1 MYQALY
7 RKYRPST
14 FDDVCGHSHITK
26 VLKTQVLDNKT
37 SHAYLFCGSRGTG
50 KTSCAKILAK
60 AVNCLEP
67 INGSPCN
74 KCEHCLG
81 IDNGSI
87 LDVVEMDAASNNGV
101 DNIRKIC
108 EDVMYLPAEVKKRV
122 YIIDEVHMLSIGAF
136 NALLKTL
143 EEPPEYVIFILA
155 TTDINKVPAT
165 IVSRCQRFDFRRIPS
180 EVIIERLMYVA
191 GREGLDLDRNAAAI
205 IAKICDGGMRD
216 ALSLLEACTMTTGT
230 ITAEVVTNVLG
241 LSDRELILDLIEALV
256 KKNCARTLHLVNDLH
271 SKSGDFK
278 EVIADILKYYKDI
291 LVLKF
296 IPTPDSFTEYYQ
308 SEAERLSEIA
318 GGLTKEE
325 ILYHIE
331 VFEDL
336 FASYDKITVGKKVTV
351 EIAFLKLCLVEL
363 GESPAALLLRV
374 SELEK
379 KIAMGVVAK
388 APEEQTS
395 SKPKQK
401 ANELSAKSEPDEKK
415 ASSDTVD
422 ENVLAAQS
430 AAKVDYIPQ
439 LIMRMQEESLIKPY
453 LRMVSFKKS
462 GDTLYVVATGFIKG
476 VLESTN
482 CASVVKAHVTE
493 LDKEIKNVVIT
504 ESAPDKNTSSGSDL
518 DDF

>member
-26 VLKTQVLDNKT
+26 VLRSQVVDNKT

-67 INGSPCN
+67 VNGSPCN
-74 KCEHCLG
+74 KCANCLG
-81 IDNGSI
+81 IDNASI

-180 EVIIERLMYVA
+180 EVIIERLMHVA
-191 GREGLDLDRNAAAI
+191 GMEGLDLDRGAASI

-230 ITAEVVTNVLG
+230 ITPEVVTNVLG

-256 KKNCARTLHLVNDLH
+256 KKNCARTLHLVSELH
-271 SKSGDFK
+271 AKCGDFK

-308 SEAERLSEIA
+308 SEAERLSDIA
-318 GGLTKEE
+318 ASLSKEE

-331 VFEDL
+331 VFEEL
-336 FASYDKITVGKKVTV
+336 FTAYDKITVGKKVNV

-363 GESPAALLLRV
+363 GDSPAALAVRI

-379 KIAMGVVAK
+379 KISMGATVSVQA
-388 APEEQTS
+388 EESQ
-395 SKPKQK
+395 KPKK
-401 ANELSAKSEPDEKK
+401 KTAEKETG
-415 ASSDTVD
+415 ASKEVK
-422 ENVLAAQS
+422 ENVEKAAEDNIIS
-430 AAKVDYIPQ
+430 AVESASKVDYIPQ
-439 LIMRMQEESLIKPY
+439 LIMRMQDESLIKPY
-453 LRMVSFKKS
+453 LKMVNFKKS

-476 VLESTN
+476 VLESTS
-482 CASVVKAHVTE
+482 CESVVKAHVTE

-504 ESAPDKNTSSGSDL
+504 ESVPDKKSSSGSDL
-518 DDF
+518 DNF